1 MAVFFGIRKATLCLE
16 NAEKCLKTL
25 LNEFC
30 KFYCFFLN
38 FTNFKM
44 KDQIDQKSTNFK
56 KADMKS

>member
-1 MAVFFGIRKATLCLE
+1 MIKKGAPQKW
-16 NAEKCLKTL
+16 L
-25 LNEFC
+25 LFVWKMFQNSF
-30 KFYCFFLN
+30 KWILQILLFFLN

>member
-1 MAVFFGIRKATLCLE
+1 MNFANFIV
-16 NAEKCLKTL
+16 
-25 LNEFC
+25 
-30 KFYCFFLN
+30 FLN